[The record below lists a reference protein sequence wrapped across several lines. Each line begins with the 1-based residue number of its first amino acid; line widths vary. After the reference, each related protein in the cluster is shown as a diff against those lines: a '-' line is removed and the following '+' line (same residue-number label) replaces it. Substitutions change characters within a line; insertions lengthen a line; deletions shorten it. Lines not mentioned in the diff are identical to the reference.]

1 MINFPSFMHTIVS
14 NFQVVT
20 FDSIPDTSPLNEN
33 NKTFIRIDCKHRGF
47 IKVFSRKAIYYWF
60 SQAGITF
67 WTELCSKKN
76 FHLCGQA
83 RLGRKN
89 HCHSRSIFFQCLAL
103 NMTRYITDKKRGFKK
118 NTHSTPAYDH
128 KLTYTNVE
136 RYLW

>member
-33 NKTFIRIDCKHRGF
+33 KTFIRIYCKHWGF

-60 SQAGITF
+60 TQAGIPF

-76 FHLCGQA
+76 FHPCSQA
-83 RLGRKN
+83 RLCGKIIVTAGKF
-89 HCHSRSIFFQCLAL
+89 SSVWPLTWPGILL
-103 NMTRYITDKKRGFKK
+103 TKTEVLKKSTF
-118 NTHSTPAYDH
+118 STPAYDH

-136 RYLW
+136 IYLW